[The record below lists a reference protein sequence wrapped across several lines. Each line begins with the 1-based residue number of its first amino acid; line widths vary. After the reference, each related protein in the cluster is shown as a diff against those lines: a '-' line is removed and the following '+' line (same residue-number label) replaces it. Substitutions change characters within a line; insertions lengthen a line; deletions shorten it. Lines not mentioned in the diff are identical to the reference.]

1 MTVGVLS
8 VFIFQ
13 RRAEKDSRMSTR
25 HVNIPEG
32 KDVREERSLVRPDAR
47 RVETKKNRLAILFS
61 LISLYILWGGTY
73 LGMRVALQ
81 SFPPFLLAGL
91 RFLIAGGLMF
101 AFLRARGVALPTRRE
116 WLGAALVGTL
126 LLVGGNGGVT
136 FAEQWVA
143 SGLAAVAIG
152 AVPLWAALF
161 AGLFG
166 RWPTRFE
173 WCGLL
178 LGFAG
183 LILLNLGHGLNATNP
198 LGVVA
203 LLLAPISWAFG
214 SILSQRIPL
223 PKGFMA
229 SAAQMLC
236 ASIVLFS
243 IALGSGERMTAM
255 PGLPAIVAMLFLI
268 LGGSLIAYTA
278 YGYLLSHVS
287 APLATSYAY
296 ANPVVAVCLGVG
308 LAGEQISLTGVIA
321 MLIILSGVVLVTLGS
336 GRYGHKS

>member
-1 MTVGVLS
+1 
-8 VFIFQ
+8 
-13 RRAEKDSRMSTR
+13 MSTR
-25 HVNIPEG
+25 HVDISEG
-32 KDVREERSLVRPDAR
+32 EHVREESRRARPDAR
-47 RVETKKNRLAILFS
+47 RAETKKKRLAIIVS

-81 SFPPFLLAGL
+81 SFPPFLLAGT
-91 RFLIAGGLMF
+91 RFLVAGGLMF
-101 AFLRARGVALPTRRE
+101 AFLRARGAALPTRRE

-183 LILLNLGHGLNATNP
+183 LLLLNLGHGLNATNP

-214 SILSQRIPL
+214 SILSRRVPQ

-229 SAAQMLC
+229 SAVQMLC
-236 ASIVLFS
+236 ACVVLFA
-243 IALGSGERMTAM
+243 IGLGSGERMAAM
-255 PGLPAIVAMLFLI
+255 PSLPAIGAMLFLI
-268 LGGSLIAYTA
+268 VGGSLIAYTA

-308 LAGEQISLTGVIA
+308 LAGEQISLSGVIA

-336 GRYGHKS
+336 GRHGHKS